1 MSKAT
6 LQDLTSEVELYD
18 LIGHDP
24 AYDNEDDNE
33 DDDHSVTEYEIIENE
48 DEEVIDY
55 RPIPGILR
63 AVIIPTAQSSDNE
76 EQEASS
82 TESEVENEQQDGEEA
97 DAGKCN
103 YLFI

>member
-48 DEEVIDY
+48 DEEVIDW
-55 RPIPGILR
+55 RPIPGLLR
-63 AVIIPTAQSSDNE
+63 AVIIPTARSNDNE
-76 EQEASS
+76 EQEAA
-82 TESEVENEQQDGEEA
+82 TENEGEDEDEQQDGEEA

-103 YLFI
+103 

>member
-33 DDDHSVTEYEIIENE
+33 DDDDETEYEIIENE
-48 DEEVIDY
+48 DEVNDN
-55 RPIPGILR
+55 RPDIPGLL
-63 AVIIPTAQSSDNE
+63 ATVIIPTAQSSDNE
-76 EQEASS
+76 E
-82 TESEVENEQQDGEEA
+82 DGEEA

-103 YLFI
+103 YLFMY